1 MEVFREFTEYRTL
14 ILDDLGAEKQTD
26 FSAATLYA
34 ILARRRNLQRLTIV
48 TSNQTLQE
56 INAWEPRL
64 ASRLGEFSTVR
75 LPNIDRRIVR

>member
-1 MEVFREFTEYRTL
+1 MQVLKEIAGYRTL

-34 ILARRRNLQRLTIV
+34 IIARRRNWQQLTIV
-48 TSNQTLQE
+48 TSNQTLEE

-64 ASRLGEFSTVR
+64 ASRLAEFHPIR
-75 LPNIDRRIVR
+75 LPDIDRRIQR